1 MEQCCPQVLSTD
13 VPEFDSFRDGLY
25 VTSGFLNLGAL
36 IIRIGF
42 WAPYTSLIIRNSET
56 AFCLLHRALL
66 WMFHVFMLSIC
77 HTAASSKQRRRLPK
91 MGGRAFEHP
100 KSGERSY
107 THQSSQSSDLGNWG
121 PHDSR
126 FRVQG
131 LQSSYLYQEP
141 HMLIPMTTPHPRR
154 KLGP

>member
-56 AFCLLHRALL
+56 AFCLLHTERCCGCFMYSCSPYVTQLL
-66 WMFHVFMLSIC
+66 HRSKEGGYRKWGGGP
-77 HTAASSKQRRRLPK
+77 SSTRSRVKGATLIKAPK
-91 MGGRAFEHP
+91 AQTWGIGARMIAG
-100 KSGERSY
+100 
-107 THQSSQSSDLGNWG
+107 LG
-121 PHDSR
+121 
-126 FRVQG
+126 FRVC
-131 LQSSYLYQEP
+131 SRP
-141 HMLIPMTTPHPRR
+141 TCIKNPTC
-154 KLGP
+154 

>member
-25 VTSGFLNLGAL
+25 VTSGFLSLGAL

-91 MGGRAFEHP
+91 MGGGPSSTRSRVKGATLIKAP
-100 KSGERSY
+100 KAQTWGIGARMIAG
-107 THQSSQSSDLGNWG
+107 LG
-121 PHDSR
+121 
-126 FRVQG
+126 FRVC
-131 LQSSYLYQEP
+131 SRP
-141 HMLIPMTTPHPRR
+141 TCIKNPTC
-154 KLGP
+154 